1 MRVPLRVLIA
11 EDSEDDARLLLRELQ
26 RAGYQ
31 PTYERVDTP
40 AAMTSALDGHAWDL
54 VIGDYSM
61 PAFSGPA
68 ALALLR
74 ARDPDTP
81 FIFVSGTIGEDVA
94 VEAMKAGAQDFL
106 TKGNLRR
113 LIPAIQRELRDT
125 EVRRERRRA
134 QTALLERARLAE
146 LTSEVGSA
154 LTRGEALRE
163 TLQLCAEAL
172 VRHLDVALARIW
184 ILQEATATLA
194 LEASAGMYTQIDGPH
209 SKIGLIAQQLRPYLT
224 NQVLGDPQVHDQ
236 EWAQREGM
244 VAFAGYPLV
253 VQDRVLGVMAMFA
266 RHPLSEFVPKALASV
281 ASGLAVGIE
290 RKRAEEALRS
300 SEERLRQAQKMEAV
314 GRLAGGVA
322 HDFNNL
328 LTVITSYSAL
338 LLEDLGSDDPKRD
351 DVDQIRKAAEGAA
364 ALTRQLLAFSRQ
376 QVLQPKALDLKAT
389 VAGTE
394 KLLRRLIGEDIQLA
408 TVLARDLGV
417 VKADPGQIEQIII
430 NLAVNARD
438 AMPTGGRL
446 TIEAA
451 NVDMDEAYVRGH
463 APASPGGY
471 VMLALSDTGIGMDE
485 QTKARIFEPFF
496 TTKEP
501 GKGTGLGLAT
511 VYGIVKQSGGFIWVY
526 SEPGHGTS
534 FKFYL
539 PRVDEPAEA
548 AAAATATAEPR
559 GGTETV
565 LVVEDAASVRMVTR
579 QVLERFGYTV
589 LEAPN
594 GETALRLAAKHHGP
608 IHLLLTDVVMPGL
621 SGRQLAGQLAEL
633 RPDMKV
639 LYASGYADHAIVHHG
654 ILESGIAYLQKPFTP
669 ETLGR
674 RVRQVLDSLPTT

>member
-1 MRVPLRVLIA
+1 MCLHETNAPPRSLSMRVPLRVLIA

-26 RAGYQ
+26 QAGYQ
-31 PTYERVDTP
+31 PTHERVDTP
-40 AAMTSALDGHAWDL
+40 AAMTTALDRHAWDL

-146 LTSEVGSA
+146 LTSDVGSA

-184 ILQEATATLA
+184 ILHEATAILA
-194 LEASAGMYTQIDGPH
+194 LEASAGMYTQIDGPN
-209 SKIGLIAQQLRPYLT
+209 SKIGLIAHQLRPYLT
-224 NQVLGDPQVHDQ
+224 NQVVGDPQVHDQ

-244 VAFAGYPLV
+244 VAFAGYSLV
-253 VQDRVLGVMAMFA
+253 LHDRVLGVIAMVA
-266 RHPLSEFVPKALASV
+266 RHPLSEFLPKALASV
-281 ASGLAVGIE
+281 ASGLAVGI
-290 RKRAEEALRS
+290 
-300 SEERLRQAQKMEAV
+300 
-314 GRLAGGVA
+314 
-322 HDFNNL
+322 
-328 LTVITSYSAL
+328 
-338 LLEDLGSDDPKRD
+338 DPKRD

-394 KLLRRLIGEDIQLA
+394 KLLKRLIGEDIQLT

-463 APASPGGY
+463 APASPGRY

-526 SEPGHGTS
+526 SEPGHGTG
-534 FKFYL
+534 FKVYL
-539 PRVDEPAEA
+539 PRVDEPAEP

-579 QVLERFGYTV
+579 QVLERFGYVV

-621 SGRQLAGQLAEL
+621 SGRQLAEQLAEL

-639 LYASGYADHAIVHHG
+639 LYASGYADQAIVHHG
-654 ILESGIAYLQKPFTP
+654 ILDSGIAYLQKPFTP
-669 ETLGR
+669 EALGR
-674 RVRQVLDSLPTT
+674 RVRQVLDSLPAT